1 MNRKQFLQRSIQA
14 GLSAC
19 GVALG
24 FGRGLEEKRKMPQGQ
39 NTSPAEGGWIPE
51 LEKRMITGA
60 ETPAWRRAEKAE
72 LWIRDLMEHMDV
84 KLDRESKVQLL
95 QACGRSCYLRA
106 FGAADERRRTSEER
120 EQYLQRLSKNGY
132 EIKRKGK
139 IVTFTFSWGR
149 NHQNPTGLIMHDGY
163 CMCPQVES
171 GPPGLSASYCL
182 CSTGYVQEIFRRT
195 LDLPVEVELLES
207 LKMGGKDC
215 VFKVSFQDA

>member
-1 MNRKQFLQRSIQA
+1 MNRKQFLKRLLQA

-24 FGRGLEEKRKMPQGQ
+24 FGRDLQEKRETQQRQ
-39 NTSPAEGGWIPE
+39 NTSPADEGWIPE

-60 ETPAWRRAEKAE
+60 ETPAWRKVEKAE
-72 LWIRDLMEHMDV
+72 LWIKDLMGHMDA

-106 FGAADERRRTSEER
+106 FGVADERQRTPEER
-120 EQYLQRLSKNGY
+120 EQYLQRLAKDGY
-132 EIKRKGK
+132 EIERKGNA
-139 IVTFTFSWGR
+139 VTFTFSWGR

-171 GPPGLSASYCL
+171 GPPGLSPSYCL
-182 CSTGYVQEIFRRT
+182 CSTGYVQEIFQRT
-195 LDLPVEVELLES
+195 LGLPVEVELLES
-207 LKMGGKDC
+207 LKMGGEDC
-215 VFKVSFQDA
+215 VFKVTFQNA